1 MRQLLASIFPLLLT
15 AAIELAPGPQPTLE
29 IDELITFVQTS
40 GAGFIRNS
48 LEYSGAEGGQEL
60 RDNLAKAGDRVKIT
74 EDFIIGIASKSF
86 LSGKPYPVR
95 FAGGYTPPTGEWLS
109 ANLAEVRRNKP

>member
-1 MRQLLASIFPLLLT
+1 MRQLLASIFTLLLT

-48 LEYSGAEGGQEL
+48 LEYSGAEGGQQL
-60 RDNLAKAGDRVKIT
+60 RDNLAKAGDGVKT
-74 EDFIIGIASKSF
+74 TKDFIIGIVSESF
-86 LSGKPYPVR
+86 LSGKPYPVK
-95 FAGGYTPPTGEWLS
+95 FAGSHTPPTGEWLR
-109 ANLAEVRRNKP
+109 AHLVEVRRNKR